1 MFEGESMSK
10 KIVVAVFFMLALFIC
25 YRMEQKIYESKTY
38 SFYKNVGENLP
49 EGESTA
55 VDSQEILEQEV
66 IQENL
71 MVEEKKKVAYLTF
84 DDGPSSLTPEILK
97 TLKEKQVNATFF
109 LIGNQINEE
118 TIPILKQSIVDGNC
132 IGIHTYCHECKVIYH
147 DADAYIKDFDEAY
160 QTIKDKLG
168 IEPTIFRFPWGSAN
182 GFLSSIEDEIIDTL
196 EARGFTYYDWNVSAE
211 DSVGNPTSYSI
222 MKNIR
227 KDYKKYNKP
236 IILMHDSSVNK
247 LTAKVLPQ
255 IIDELKQAG
264 YSFDTLDHMEN
275 PYQYPRD

>member
-10 KIVVAVFFMLALFIC
+10 KIIVAAFFMLALIIC
-25 YRMEQKIYESKTY
+25 YRVEQNIYESKTY
-38 SFYKNVGENLP
+38 SFYKNVGNQLTE
-49 EGESTA
+49 EESEA

-84 DDGPSSLTPEILK
+84 DDGPSTLTPDILK

-118 TIPILKQSIVDGNC
+118 TIPILKQSIADGNC
-132 IGIHTYCHECKVIYH
+132 IGIHTYCHECKVIYQ
-147 DADAYIKDFDEAY
+147 DADAYIKDFDEAFC
-160 QTIKDKLG
+160 TIKDKLG

-182 GFLSSIEDEIIDTL
+182 GFLSNIEDEIIDTL

-247 LTAKVLPQ
+247 LTAKMLPQ

-264 YSFDTLDHMEN
+264 YSFDTLDHMED